1 MPDADQPRIVTPRTI
16 VQELRRIAAEHAD
29 EPVHEL
35 VKRVAIAVADYIE
48 SERKLR
54 EQGRG

>member
-29 EPVHEL
+29 EPAHEL
-35 VKRVAIAVADYIE
+35 IRRAAIAVADYIE

>member
-1 MPDADQPRIVTPRTI
+1 MDEPRIVTPRTI

-29 EPVHEL
+29 EPAHEL
-35 VKRVAIAVADYIE
+35 IRRAAIAVADYIE